1 MNSLNLY
8 FSDVVKILSKKHK
21 FKLVIFILLFLL
33 STMFEMIGIGFVI
46 PVIEAIS
53 NYDNFSLRIKNLDFI
68 NIDNIDQNTIVKIVS
83 GILLVIYTI
92 KNIFLTILS
101 YLQFKFLKNVKFEL
115 GNIAFNVY
123 LKKNFFHHLNTNS
136 SKIIRNI
143 NDTTFATEAVKNL
156 MIIISEIFV
165 VIGISIF
172 LFIFQPVSTL
182 ICLILMISFMFI
194 FQFFFHEKSKLY
206 GEGRFNYEEKK
217 LKFIKDIFGSIK
229 DIKIKKRKF
238 FFKKFNFVNKMLTQ
252 YEMRQNF
259 LSSLP
264 RFWLEWATIFVM
276 VVLVFYFVSL
286 ELNYEKYFVILGVF
300 AAAAFR
306 LMPSFSRIISALQ
319 RMKFIHPVLKEF
331 NKIALDNSEFILE
344 NEQGDEKSF
353 PFQKNIKFEN
363 ISFYYL
369 EKEKKIFDKINF
381 QINKGEFVGISGK
394 SGSGKSTLI
403 SLLTGLLKAKSG
415 KILID
420 DQIDIL
426 EPQNL
431 HNWQKKIGYVPQSI
445 FIHDSSIIENVAFGV
460 EENSIDIP
468 KIISLLKTM
477 QLNQF
482 VEDLE
487 GNKKTN
493 LGEYGDKISGGQK
506 QRLGIARALYN
517 DPEILILDESTSALD
532 KENEQKIMNDLV
544 KLKNKDI
551 TIIMI
556 SHRESTLKNC
566 DQHISLDNLR
576 GLKT

>member
-1 MNSLNLY
+1 
-8 FSDVVKILSKKHK
+8 
-21 FKLVIFILLFLL
+21 
-33 STMFEMIGIGFVI
+33 
-46 PVIEAIS
+46 
-53 NYDNFSLRIKNLDFI
+53 
-68 NIDNIDQNTIVKIVS
+68 
-83 GILLVIYTI
+83 
-92 KNIFLTILS
+92 
-101 YLQFKFLKNVKFEL
+101 
-115 GNIAFNVY
+115 
-123 LKKNFFHHLNTNS
+123 
-136 SKIIRNI
+136 
-143 NDTTFATEAVKNL
+143 
-156 MIIISEIFV
+156 
-165 VIGISIF
+165 
-172 LFIFQPVSTL
+172 
-182 ICLILMISFMFI
+182 
-194 FQFFFHEKSKLY
+194 
-206 GEGRFNYEEKK
+206 
-217 LKFIKDIFGSIK
+217 
-229 DIKIKKRKF
+229 
-238 FFKKFNFVNKMLTQ
+238 MLTK

-276 VVLVFYFVSL
+276 VILIFYFVSL

-369 EKEKKIFDKINF
+369 EKEKKIFDKMNF

-394 SGSGKSTLI
+394 SGSGKSTLV

-517 DPEILILDESTSALD
+517 DPEILILDESTVL
-532 KENEQKIMNDLV
+532 
-544 KLKNKDI
+544 
-551 TIIMI
+551 
-556 SHRESTLKNC
+556 
-566 DQHISLDNLR
+566 
-576 GLKT
+576 